1 MAYVDFEGTV
11 SWYKGFETNRD
22 MGENLEEGSDTRN
35 KIEAEQGHY
44 VCNVYITPEVK
55 KQMIAD
61 GVPNSGMVGQL
72 FKEDADGNLFYKC
85 KRPHFNTKVNQGEG
99 KVFGPPVTVD
109 ADGETWDTAIYDEDK
124 KLVSGTPIGN
134 GSKVKIRLDVW
145 EKKIVTWHATKVL
158 DLVEYEADETGLGGF

>member
-1 MAYVDFEGTV
+1 MAYVDFEGTA
-11 SWYKGFETNRD
+11 SWFKGFESNRD
-22 MGENLEEGSDTRN
+22 MGENLEEGSDTLA

-44 VCNVYITPEVK
+44 VCNVYITPETK
-55 KQMIAD
+55 KEMIAS

-72 FKEDADGNLFYKC
+72 FKEDKEGNLFYKC

-109 ADGETWDTAIYDEDK
+109 AEGNEWGAN
-124 KLVSGTPIGN
+124 TPIGN

-145 EKKIVTWHATKVL
+145 DRKIVTWHATKVL
-158 DLVEYEADETGLGGF
+158 ELVEYEPDEDGLGGF

>member
-22 MGENLEEGSDTRN
+22 MGDNLEEGSDTRN

-109 ADGETWDTAIYDEDK
+109 ADGDTWDTE
-124 KLVSGTPIGN
+124 TPIGN

>member
-109 ADGETWDTAIYDEDK
+109 ADGETWDT
-124 KLVSGTPIGN
+124 GTPIGN

>member
-11 SWYKGFETNRD
+11 SWFKGFESNRD

-35 KIEAEQGHY
+35 KIELEQGHY
-44 VCNVYITPEVK
+44 LCNVYITPETK
-55 KQMIAD
+55 EQMIAD

-72 FKEDADGNLFYKC
+72 FKEDKEGNLFYKC

-99 KVFGPPVTVD
+99 KVFGAPITVD
-109 ADGETWDTAIYDEDK
+109 ADGYQWDPET
-124 KLVSGTPIGN
+124 LIGN
-134 GSKVKIRLDVW
+134 GSTVKIRLDVW